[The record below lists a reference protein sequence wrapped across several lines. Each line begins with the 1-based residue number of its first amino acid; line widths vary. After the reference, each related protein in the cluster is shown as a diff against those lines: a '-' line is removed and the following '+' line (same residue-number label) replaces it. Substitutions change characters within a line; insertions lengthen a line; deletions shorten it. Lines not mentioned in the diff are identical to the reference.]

1 MNKEIISQVVTAI
14 HFCVV
19 FGEQSKQ
26 LNTPTNRKR
35 SKGIIGI
42 GVEDNAINSV
52 PKIAAM
58 RRKRLIQNES
68 NTWPTI
74 AKNQNALPEKN
85 ASPLAI
91 WNAIG
96 FIK

>member
-1 MNKEIISQVVTAI
+1 
-14 HFCVV
+14 V

-26 LNTPTNRKR
+26 LDTPTNRN
-35 SKGIIGI
+35 SSAVIIGI
-42 GVEDNAINSV
+42 GVEDSAIKSV
-52 PKIAAM
+52 PKIAAR

-96 FIK
+96 FMEQIRFETSLRLC